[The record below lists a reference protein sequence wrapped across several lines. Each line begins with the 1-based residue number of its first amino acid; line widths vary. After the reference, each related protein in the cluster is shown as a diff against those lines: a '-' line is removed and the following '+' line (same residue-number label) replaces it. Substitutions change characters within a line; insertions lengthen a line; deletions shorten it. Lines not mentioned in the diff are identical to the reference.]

1 MGNIKKTFLHRT
13 LRMVTIFIASIIIGF
28 GVGFVIGKIIKP
40 ALQADIS
47 AADVFLTIFLA
58 VIFIILSF
66 IIHIVV
72 HEAGHMLAAMARG
85 WKFLSFMIMGVVLS
99 RRNGRLR
106 LSRFSMAGAGG
117 QCLMLPPENGDTPF
131 GIALYNAG
139 GILAN
144 LLLTVIAS
152 VLLFAPSASLSLSM
166 TVFLSCIII
175 AGLYLIVMN
184 GIPHKLAGLPNDGLN
199 MLSLHKD
206 KFATM
211 VFLQSMRL
219 IGNLMQND
227 DSKIETMTYMCDGRD
242 INFSNPIH
250 VMAISSD
257 LSLAMLHMDFS
268 KANAIMQRIEPHID
282 HMITIYR
289 NELTL
294 ERIYLMLI
302 RPHYPEDISRLL
314 DKSISKYMQ
323 VQSVFR
329 PSALRVQY
337 ALAVIHEADSG
348 KADKIY
354 EKFQRVCRKYYI
366 QGEVKYEQQLV
377 DFVRS
382 GRYKSIE

>member
-1 MGNIKKTFLHRT
+1 MGNIKKTFLHKILRIAT
-13 LRMVTIFIASIIIGF
+13 LFIGGIAIGF

-40 ALQADIS
+40 ALHADIS
-47 AADVFLTIFLA
+47 AADVFLTILLA
-58 VIFIILSF
+58 AIFFILSF
-66 IIHIVV
+66 IIHIVI

-99 RRNGRLR
+99 RRDGRLL
-106 LSRFSMAGAGG
+106 LSRFSMAGAAG

-139 GILAN
+139 GVLAN
-144 LLLTVIAS
+144 LMLTVLAS
-152 VLLFAPSASLSLSM
+152 ILLFAPSASLSLSM

-199 MLSLHKD
+199 MLNLHKD
-206 KFATM
+206 EFSTM

-227 DSKIETMTYMCDGRD
+227 DSKIKTMTYMCDGRD

-282 HMITIYR
+282 HIITIYR

-314 DKSISKYMQ
+314 DKSISKYLQ